1 MSARIARVKLYGI
14 NELNDKAKRK
24 AINDTWCN
32 EEYNEMIYHEIR
44 DEITNQL
51 ENEKDGAL
59 RYDITGIDLVPD
71 DIEIDV
77 EHASVSFKVR
87 DCDIAFYKV
96 LDYVAKIGRQK
107 EKELVKKVKPHD
119 EVIDYSS
126 FEINDAG
133 FYGIG
138 ANVVLDYADTEPA
151 SQEEKEL
158 DKIGDMLQYI
168 LEYAEASIKEKI
180 SQIIQ
185 DTVDY
190 YMQDKVITEWLSD
203 GDVEFTRDGRVW
215 NYRLEN

>member
-1 MSARIARVKLYGI
+1 MSTRIARVKLYGI

-24 AINDTWCN
+24 AINDTWIS

-51 ENEKDGAL
+51 DEKDGDL

-71 DIEIDV
+71 DIDFDV
-77 EHASVSFKVR
+77 DHASVSFKAR

-96 LDYVAKIGRQK
+96 LDYVTKIGGQK
-107 EKELVKKVKPHD
+107 EKELVKKVTPYD
-119 EVIDYSS
+119 NVIDYSS

-133 FYGIG
+133 FYGVG
-138 ANVVLDYADTEPA
+138 ANVVLDYADTAPA

-180 SQIIQ
+180 SQIIRA
-185 DTVDY
+185 TMDY
-190 YMQDKVITEWLSD
+190 YMQDEIIVQWLED
-203 GDVEFTRDGRVW
+203 GDIEFTRDGRVW
-215 NYRLEN
+215 NYKLEN